1 MAVSRDLPAH
11 VLLDILCGHEGWQ
24 SYHRPRRRLTYA
36 YVHHGIR
43 GPSFL
48 SRIWRDSLLIVNLGP
63 FAKQI
68 ATMQWVQ
75 ERTSIPVP
83 KILAYELDHS
93 HALGAHI
100 FFEKAR
106 FCFSALQ
113 FV

>member
-1 MAVSRDLPAH
+1 M
-11 VLLDILCGHEGWQ
+11 
-24 SYHRPRRRLTYA
+24 
-36 YVHHGIR
+36 
-43 GPSFL
+43 
-48 SRIWRDSLLIVNLGP
+48 LIVNLGP

-100 FFEKAR
+100 FLEKAR
-106 FCFSALQ
+106 FCSFALR
-113 FV
+113 FL

>member
-1 MAVSRDLPAH
+1 VAVSRDLPAH

-24 SYHRPRRRLTYA
+24 SYHRPRRRLAHA

-43 GPSFL
+43 GPSL
-48 SRIWRDSLLIVNLGP
+48 SFSDLEGLTAYCELLDP

-83 KILAYELDHS
+83 KILAYELDRS

-100 FFEKAR
+100 FLEKAR
-106 FCFSALQ
+106 FCFL
-113 FV
+113 